1 MTSHIQNV
9 TQCLNIWQVED
20 QSMTRH
26 IFPTLFSGAELV
38 VAGRLK
44 EHVLPDSL
52 LGHVSG
58 SSLKG
63 SSLFSSSGVAKASSL
78 ERSWAYLTIQQ
89 LLEEHELEGEDDTN
103 PTKGKDSKKK
113 ALELALKVSLCFHM
127 WGFLKSLSYSNIYWL
142 WWDRKTNKLWQNKSL
157 ILACHGCE
165 LHL

>member
-1 MTSHIQNV
+1 
-9 TQCLNIWQVED
+9 
-20 QSMTRH
+20 
-26 IFPTLFSGAELV
+26 
-38 VAGRLK
+38 
-44 EHVLPDSL
+44 
-52 LGHVSG
+52 VSG

-142 WWDRKTNKLWQNKSL
+142 
-157 ILACHGCE
+157 
-165 LHL
+165 